1 MTEQRN
7 HIIEFGKHFSK
18 YTKKRQYVMFPKKL
32 KLNISDEPIV
42 LPEKMMLPI
51 NFENELVVKNAL
63 FLKQINALNS
73 GDIFDKLKK
82 ESISFNTDIF
92 VLLSQI
98 VPIVFSEDMDFKIDL
113 QTVNLYRH
121 IHDKIEERLNV
132 IEQKILEF
140 DLHQYIIDELK
151 NDIFYGRGRN
161 YPISQTKDYYD
172 NFIIKPFESIV
183 TGFQKNFEIFSH
195 LIDKNLKEKINNWI
209 DSYFDKQNDIENY
222 SVVSEL
228 SYFFN
233 TLNQYYKLSDR
244 KSIKKYSLFKF
255 LNHYDKLIVLE
266 LSKKYPR
273 NKKINNSFI
282 YSMDFYNE
290 YIKPII
296 KRLEK

>member
-1 MTEQRN
+1 MTEQTN

-18 YTKKRQYVMFPKKL
+18 YAKKRQYVMFPKKL
-32 KLNISDEPIV
+32 KLNISDEPLV
-42 LPEKMMLPI
+42 LPEKLMSPM

-63 FLKQINALNS
+63 FLKQINALNGS
-73 GDIFDKLKK
+73 DIVDKLKK

-113 QTVNLYRH
+113 QTVDLSRH
-121 IHDKIEERLNV
+121 IHDKIEEKLNV
-132 IEQKILEF
+132 IKQKILEF
-140 DLHQYIIDELK
+140 DLHQYILDELK

-183 TGFQKNFEIFSH
+183 TGFRKNFEIFSH

-209 DSYFDKQNDIENY
+209 DSYFDKKNDIENY

-255 LNHYDKLIVLE
+255 LNHYDKLIVIE
-266 LSKKYPR
+266 LSEKYSHH
-273 NKKINNSFI
+273 KKINSHFS
-282 YSMDFYNE
+282 YSIQFYNE
-290 YIKPII
+290 CIKPLI
-296 KRLEK
+296 KKLE

>member
-1 MTEQRN
+1 
-7 HIIEFGKHFSK
+7 
-18 YTKKRQYVMFPKKL
+18 
-32 KLNISDEPIV
+32 
-42 LPEKMMLPI
+42 MLPI
-51 NFENELVVKNAL
+51 NFENALICFKN
-63 FLKQINALNS
+63 NALNS
-73 GDIFDKLKK
+73 SDIVDKLKK
-82 ESISFNTDIF
+82 ESISFNTDVF
-92 VLLSQI
+92 VPLSQI
-98 VPIVFSEDMDFKIDL
+98 VPIVFLKDMDFKIDL
-113 QTVNLYRH
+113 QTVDLYRY
-121 IHDKIEERLNV
+121 IHDKIEEKLNV

-161 YPISQTKDYYD
+161 YPISQTKNYYD
-172 NFIIKPFESIV
+172 NFIAPFKSIID
-183 TGFQKNFEIFSH
+183 GFGKEYEIFSQ
-195 LIDKNLKEKINNWI
+195 LIDKNLKEKINDWI
-209 DSYFDKQNDIENY
+209 VSYFDKKNDIENY

-244 KSIKKYSLFKF
+244 KPIKKYSLFKL
-255 LNHYDKLIVLE
+255 LNYYEKLIVLE

>member
-1 MTEQRN
+1 MNEQRN
-7 HIIEFGKHFSK
+7 NIIEFGKHFSK
-18 YTKKRQYVMFPKKL
+18 YVKKRQYVMFPKKI
-32 KLNISDEPIV
+32 KLNISDEPLV
-42 LPEKMMLPI
+42 LPEKLMLPI

-63 FLKQINALNS
+63 FLKQINALNGS
-73 GDIFDKLKK
+73 DIVDKLKK
-82 ESISFNTDIF
+82 ESISFNTDVF
-92 VLLSQI
+92 VPLSQI

-113 QTVNLYRH
+113 KKVDLYHH
-121 IHDKIEERLNV
+121 IHDKIEERLND
-132 IEQKILEF
+132 IKQEILKF
-140 DLHQYIIDELK
+140 DLHKYVIDELK

-161 YPISQTKDYYD
+161 YPISQTKNYYD
-172 NFIIKPFESIV
+172 NFIAPFKSIID
-183 TGFQKNFEIFSH
+183 GFGKEYEIFSQ
-195 LIDKNLKEKINNWI
+195 LIDKNLKEKINDWI
-209 DSYFDKQNDIENY
+209 VSYFDKKNDIENY

-244 KSIKKYSLFKF
+244 KPIKKYSLFKF
-255 LNHYDKLIVLE
+255 LNYYEKLIVLE